1 MSKTGCQKVVDF
13 NKCFGSLVSQEHN
26 RTLYLSQPNIVNLK
40 YGLVDEEVKELY
52 EAYMENDI
60 VEIVDAL
67 CDIKYV
73 LYGMAAAFGINSDVE
88 FKKYLRYTRYN
99 SDNSDNSDIS
109 DFEMVKNLN
118 PELNYN
124 VKNYSDNLKNTK
136 FKHSISKIMSNIR
149 LINANLKKA
158 TNNAKFDIM
167 LQELNILLYQV
178 NLMGCSI
185 GVNLDDAFNIVHSSN
200 MSKVCPS
207 EELAKETVAWY
218 LTNDD
223 RYKTPDYRES
233 EYGWIVFNKDTGKIL
248 KSIKYTP
255 TDFSTLL

>member
-1 MSKTGCQKVVDF
+1 MSKTGYQKVVDF
-13 NKCFGSLVSQEHN
+13 NTCFGSHVATEYDKH
-26 RTLYLSQPNIVNLK
+26 LYFSHPNIVNLK
-40 YGLVDEEVKELY
+40 YGLVDEEVKELD

-60 VEIVDAL
+60 QEIIDAL

-136 FKHSISKIMSNIR
+136 FKHSISKIMSNITE
-149 LINANLKKA
+149 KKKVVREKP
-158 TNNAKFDIM
+158 NFK
-167 LQELNILLYQV
+167 
-178 NLMGCSI
+178 
-185 GVNLDDAFNIVHSSN
+185 AFV
-200 MSKVCPS
+200 
-207 EELAKETVAWY
+207 
-218 LTNDD
+218 
-223 RYKTPDYRES
+223 
-233 EYGWIVFNKDTGKIL
+233 
-248 KSIKYTP
+248 
-255 TDFSTLL
+255 

>member
-1 MSKTGCQKVVDF
+1 MNKTGYQKVVDF
-13 NKCFGSLVSQEHN
+13 NKCFGSHVSYEHDRN
-26 RTLYLSQPNIVNLK
+26 LYSTHPNIVSLK
-40 YGLVDEEVKELY
+40 YGLIDEEVKELE

-60 VEIVDAL
+60 KEIVDAL

-88 FKKYLRYTRYN
+88 FKKYMLNTSYN
-99 SDNSDNSDIS
+99 S

-118 PELNYN
+118 PEINYN

-149 LINANLKKA
+149 LINLNLKKA

-178 NLMGCSI
+178 NLMGCSV
-185 GVNLDDAFNIVHSSN
+185 GVNLDDAFNIVHISN
-200 MSKVCPS
+200 MSKVCEN

-223 RYKTPDYRES
+223 RYKTPDYRKS
-233 EYGWIVFNKDTGKIL
+233 EYGWVVFNKDTGKIL

-255 TDFSTLL
+255 ANFSSLL

>member
-1 MSKTGCQKVVDF
+1 MSKTGFEKVVDF
-13 NKCFGSLVSQEHN
+13 NKCFGSYVATEHDIN
-26 RTLYLSQPNIVNLK
+26 LYFTHSSIVNLK
-40 YGLVDEEVKELY
+40 YGLVDEEVKELD
-52 EAYMENDI
+52 EAYMDNDI
-60 VEIVDAL
+60 KEIVDAL

-88 FKKYLRYTRYN
+88 FKKYLRYTD
-99 SDNSDNSDIS
+99 DNS
-109 DFEMVKNLN
+109 DFEMVKNIN
-118 PELNYN
+118 PEINYN
-124 VKNYSDNLKNTK
+124 VKNYEENLKNSK
-136 FKHSISKIMSNIR
+136 FKNSISKIMNNIR

-158 TNNAKFDIM
+158 TNDAKFDIM
-167 LQELNILLYQV
+167 LQELNVLLYHV
-178 NLMGCSI
+178 NLMGCNV

-218 LTNDD
+218 LANDD

-255 TDFSTLL
+255 ADFASLL

>member
-1 MSKTGCQKVVDF
+1 MSKTGYQKVVDF
-13 NKCFGSLVSQEHN
+13 NTCFGSHVATEYDKH
-26 RTLYLSQPNIVNLK
+26 LYFSHPNIVNLK
-40 YGLVDEEVKELY
+40 YGLVDEEVKELD

-60 VEIVDAL
+60 VEIIDAL

-88 FKKYLRYTRYN
+88 FKKYLRYTCDKSN
-99 SDNSDNSDIS
+99 TIDNSD
-109 DFEMVKNLN
+109 FVMVKNLN
-118 PELNYN
+118 NDINYD
-124 VKNYSDNLKNTK
+124 VKNYINNSKNTE
-136 FKHSISKIMSNIR
+136 FKKKTHKIMSNII

-158 TNNAKFDIM
+158 KNNAKFDIM
-167 LQELNILLYQV
+167 LQELNVLLYHV
-178 NLMGCSI
+178 NLMGITI

-207 EELAKETVAWY
+207 EDLAKETVAWY
-218 LTNDD
+218 LDNDD

-233 EYGWIVFNKDTGKIL
+233 DYGWVVFNKDTGKIL

-255 TDFSTLL
+255 ADFSTLL

>member
-1 MSKTGCQKVVDF
+1 MSKSGFEKVVDF
-13 NKCFGSLVSQEHN
+13 NKCFGSHVSEEHD
-26 RTLYLSQPNIVNLK
+26 RQLYLSQPNIVDLK
-40 YGLVDEEVKELY
+40 YGLVDEEVKELD
-52 EAYMENDI
+52 EAYMANDI
-60 VEIVDAL
+60 TEIVDAL

-73 LYGMAAAFGINSDVE
+73 LYGMSAAFGINSDIE
-88 FKKYLRYTRYN
+88 FKKYLRHTRYKTDKT
-99 SDNSDNSDIS
+99 DNS

-118 PELNYN
+118 PHLNYN

-149 LINANLKKA
+149 LINLNLKKA

-167 LQELNILLYQV
+167 LQEFNVLLYYV

>member
-1 MSKTGCQKVVDF
+1 MSKTGYQKVVDF
-13 NKCFGSLVSQEHN
+13 NTCFGSHVATEYDKH
-26 RTLYLSQPNIVNLK
+26 LYLSQPNIVNLK
-40 YGLVDEEVKELY
+40 YGLVDEEVKELD

-60 VEIVDAL
+60 KEIVDAL

-73 LYGMAAAFGINSDVE
+73 LYGMAAAFGINSDDE
-88 FKKYLRYTRYN
+88 FKKYLRHTGDKSN
-99 SDNSDNSDIS
+99 TINS

-118 PELNYN
+118 PELNYD
-124 VKNYSDNLKNTK
+124 VKNYSNNLKNSE
-136 FKHSISKIMSNIR
+136 FKNSIFKIMSNIR

-158 TNNAKFDIM
+158 TTNAKFDIM
-167 LQELNILLYQV
+167 LQELNVLLYHV
-178 NLMGCSI
+178 NLMGCTI

-218 LTNDD
+218 LDNDN

-255 TDFSTLL
+255 ADFSTLL

>member
-1 MSKTGCQKVVDF
+1 MSKTGYQKVVDF
-13 NKCFGSLVSQEHN
+13 NKCFGSHVATEYDKQ
-26 RTLYLSQPNIVNLK
+26 LYFSQPNIVNLK
-40 YGLVDEEVKELY
+40 YGLVDEEVKELD

-60 VEIVDAL
+60 KEIVDAL

-73 LYGMAAAFGINSDVE
+73 LYGMAAAFGINSDDE
-88 FKKYLRYTRYN
+88 FKKYMLNTSYN
-99 SDNSDNSDIS
+99 S

-118 PELNYN
+118 PEINYD
-124 VKNYSDNLKNTK
+124 VKNYEENLKNTE
-136 FKHSISKIMSNIR
+136 FKNNTDKIMMDIR
-149 LINANLKKA
+149 EINGNLKMA
-158 TNNAKFDIM
+158 TNDAKFDIM
-167 LQELNILLYQV
+167 LRELNVLLYHV
-178 NLMGCSI
+178 NLMGCTI

-218 LTNDD
+218 LENDY

-233 EYGWIVFNKDTGKIL
+233 EYGWVVFNKDTGKIL

-255 TDFSTLL
+255 ADFSTLL